1 MRHSI
6 TFEPDNIVIRV
17 AKGTYLLEAAL
28 AAGVH
33 INATCGGQGVCG
45 KCRVMIEA
53 GEVDSEKTEKIDQ
66 EEYFPFELYKKMGKM
81 GLMGMTVPQDYGGAG
96 IDKVSYMIALEE
108 ISRFCGST
116 GLTVEAHNTLGC
128 GYIYEHGSDEQRKRY
143 LPNHTNGEN
152 FAALAITE
160 PNAGSDVAGL
170 QTTAVLDKDEW
181 VINGTKQFITSGDIA
196 GVIIVMVKTDKD
208 KGAKGISAILVEK
221 DTKGF
226 KIGQLEDKLGLRGS
240 RTAELI
246 FEDCRVPKE
255 NLLGKE
261 NKGFYGVMDT
271 LDRGR
276 TAVGAMSVGI
286 ARGALEDGLEYANQ
300 REQFG
305 RPIGKFQAIRFM
317 IADMATEVDAA
328 RLLVRR
334 AAFLEDQKLPY
345 SKEAAMAKLFASE
358 IAMRATN
365 KAIQVFGG
373 YGYTREYPVERYF
386 RDVKL
391 CQIGEGTSEIQRIV
405 IAKRLGL

>member
-1 MRHSI
+1 MDFNLSEQQKL
-6 TFEPDNIVIRV
+6 FQKVIR
-17 AKGTYLLEAAL
+17 EF
-28 AAGVH
+28 
-33 INATCGGQGVCG
+33 C
-45 KCRVMIEA
+45 
-53 GEVDSEKTEKIDQ
+53 EKELKPIAPKIDK
-66 EEYFPFELYKKMGKM
+66 EEYFPFDLYKKMGKM
-81 GLMGMTVPQDYGGAG
+81 GLMGMTVPQKYGGAG

-108 ISRFCGST
+108 ISRYCGST

-128 GYIYEHGSDEQRKRY
+128 GYIYEHGSEEQRKKY
-143 LPNHTNGEN
+143 LPNYTTGEG
-152 FAALAITE
+152 FIALAITQ

-196 GVIIVMVKTDKD
+196 GVNIVMAKTDKD

-226 KIGQLEDKLGLRGS
+226 KVGQLEDKLGLRGS

-255 NLLGKE
+255 NLLGEK

-286 ARGALEDGLEYANQ
+286 ARGALEDSLEYANQ
-300 REQFG
+300 RQQFG
-305 RPIGKFQAIRFM
+305 RPIGKFQAIRWM

-328 RLLVRR
+328 RLLVYR

-345 SKEAAMAKLFASE
+345 STEAAMAKLFASD
-358 IAMRATN
+358 IAMKATN
-365 KAIQVFGG
+365 KAIQIFGG

-391 CQIGEGTSEIQRIV
+391 CQIGEGTSEVQRIV
-405 IAKRLGL
+405 ISKRLGL

>member
-1 MRHSI
+1 MDFNL
-6 TFEPDNIVIRV
+6 TEQQKLFQKVIR
-17 AKGTYLLEAAL
+17 EF
-28 AAGVH
+28 
-33 INATCGGQGVCG
+33 C
-45 KCRVMIEA
+45 
-53 GEVDSEKTEKIDQ
+53 EKELKPIASKIDQ
-66 EEYFPFELYKKMGKM
+66 EEYFPLDLYKKMGKM
-81 GLMGMTVPQDYGGAG
+81 GLMGMTVPQKYGGAG

-128 GYIYEHGSDEQRKRY
+128 GYIYEHGSEEQKKKY
-143 LPNHTNGEN
+143 LPNYTNGDN

-170 QTTAVLDKDEW
+170 QTTAILDKDEW
-181 VINGTKQFITSGDIA
+181 VINGTKQFITTGDIA
-196 GVIIVMVKTDKD
+196 GVTIVMAKTDKE

-226 KIGQLEDKLGLRGS
+226 KVGQLEDKLGLRGS
-240 RTAELI
+240 KTAELI

-255 NLLGKE
+255 NLLGEE

-276 TAVGAMSVGI
+276 TAVGAMAVGI
-286 ARGALEDGLEYANQ
+286 ARGALEDSLEYAQQ
-300 REQFG
+300 RQQFG
-305 RPIGKFQAIRFM
+305 RPIGKFQAIRWM
-317 IADMATEVDAA
+317 VADMATDVDAA
-328 RLLVRR
+328 RLLVYR
-334 AAFLEDQKLPY
+334 AAFLEDNKLPY

-365 KAIQVFGG
+365 KAIQIFGG

-391 CQIGEGTSEIQRIV
+391 CQIGEGTSEVQRIV
-405 IAKRLGL
+405 ISKRLGL

>member
-1 MRHSI
+1 MFQKI
-6 TFEPDNIVIRV
+6 IREFCE
-17 AKGTYLLEAAL
+17 KEIKPL
-28 AAGVH
+28 A
-33 INATCGGQGVCG
+33 
-45 KCRVMIEA
+45 
-53 GEVDSEKTEKIDQ
+53 SKIDK
-66 EEYFPFELYKKMGKM
+66 EEYFPWDLYKKMGKM
-81 GLMGMTVPQDYGGAG
+81 GLMGMTVPQKYGGAG

-116 GLTVEAHNTLGC
+116 GLTAEAHNTLGI
-128 GYIYEHGSDEQRKRY
+128 GYIYGVGSEEQRNKY
-143 LPNHTNGEN
+143 LPKYTNGEG
-152 FAALAITE
+152 FVALAITE

-170 QTTAVLDKDEW
+170 QTTAVLDGDEW
-181 VINGTKQFITSGDIA
+181 VLNGTKQFITSGDIA
-196 GVIIVMVKTDKD
+196 GVTIVMAKTDKD
-208 KGAKGISAILVEK
+208 KGAKGISAFLVEK

-226 KIGQLEDKLGLRGS
+226 KVGQLEDKLGLRGC

-255 NLLGKE
+255 NILGEE

-286 ARGALEDGLEYANQ
+286 ARGALEESLEYANQ

-305 RPIGKFQAIRFM
+305 RPIGKFQAIRWM

-328 RLLVRR
+328 RLLVHR
-334 AAFLEDQKLPY
+334 AAFLEDQGLSF
-345 SKEAAMAKLFASE
+345 SKESAMAKLFASE
-358 IAMRATN
+358 MAMRATRN
-365 KAIQVFGG
+365 AIQIFGG

-391 CQIGEGTSEIQRIV
+391 CEIGEGTSEIQRIV